1 MNILIARSQTD
12 GHAWMERLH
21 TKPAY
26 WLVLNCTGIPE
37 TIRGYRPDAI
47 FITPMAAH
55 WFAENRVDC
64 MSEIRNRTR
73 EVFTITD

>member
-1 MNILIARSQTD
+1 MNILIARSLSEGNLWLD
-12 GHAWMERLH
+12 RLH
-21 TKPAY
+21 TERAF

-55 WFAENRVDC
+55 WFAENRVEC
-64 MSEIRNRTR
+64 MSELRNRTR
-73 EVFTITD
+73 EVFTISD